1 MENNVYLP
9 AVTVFSLDELLL
21 QNAQRNRFLEFLSD
35 SLRIGNSIDVEM
47 LRNWGTE
54 RIFMQ
59 ENTSNVVIGA
69 ALLLKPGAP
78 EECLTIAGLCYDEHV
93 TLSGQRVLESVV
105 STWKGDFSNLSL
117 SVDLSKKNDFIKS
130 VAKDLGFLYD
140 EASSDESWSRF
151 VLSAQHS
158 ISICESTNPP
168 QPHSAEFICGHCAQ
182 KYNSNSNLM
191 RHMVESHGGLSQ
203 SVKSEQRVSSQKPY
217 KCDVYQ
223 KEFSR
228 KHHLKIHMRIHTG
241 ERPYVCDVCQK
252 KFNRNDHLKTHMR
265 IHTDDKPY
273 CCDICQKAFN
283 RQTTLKRHIRIH
295 TGIKSYICDVCQR
308 AFNQSSSL
316 STHMRIHTGI
326 KPYSCDIC
334 QKGFSQKGSLK
345 GHMSVHTG
353 DKPYSCDV

>member
-1 MENNVYLP
+1 MANNHVSLP
-9 AVTVFSLDELLL
+9 VVAVFSLDELSL
-21 QNAQRNRFLEFLSD
+21 QNTQKDRLLEFLSD
-35 SLRIGNSIDVEM
+35 SIGSSMNDEM

-158 ISICESTNPP
+158 ISNCESIIPP
-168 QPHSAEFICGHCAQ
+168 QGLIAEFICGHCAQ
-182 KYNSNSNLM
+182 KYNSNANLI
-191 RHMVESHGGLSQ
+191 RHMVASHDVLSQ
-203 SVKSEQRVSSQKPY
+203 SVKSEQPVSGQKPH
-217 KCDVYQ
+217 K
-223 KEFSR
+223 
-228 KHHLKIHMRIHTG
+228 
-241 ERPYVCDVCQK
+241 CDVCQK
-252 KFNRNDHLKTHMR
+252 EFSQKHHLT
-265 IHTDDKPY
+265 
-273 CCDICQKAFN
+273 N
-283 RQTTLKRHIRIH
+283 
-295 TGIKSYICDVCQR
+295 
-308 AFNQSSSL
+308 
-316 STHMRIHTGI
+316 HMRIHTGI

-334 QKGFSQKGSLK
+334 QKAFIQKSSLK
-345 GHMSVHTG
+345 THMHIHS
-353 DKPYSCDV
+353 DNK

>member
-1 MENNVYLP
+1 MANNHVSLP
-9 AVTVFSLDELLL
+9 VVAVFSLDELSL
-21 QNAQRNRFLEFLSD
+21 QNTQKDRLLEFLSD
-35 SLRIGNSIDVEM
+35 SIGSSMNDEM

-117 SVDLSKKNDFIKS
+117 SVDLSKENEFIKS
-130 VAKDLGFLYD
+130 VAQDLGFIYD
-140 EASSDESWSRF
+140 EACSEENWSRF
-151 VLSAQHS
+151 TISAQHS

-191 RHMVESHGGLSQ
+191 RHMVESHGGLPQ
-203 SVKSEQRVSSQKPY
+203 FVKSEQPLSGQKPH
-217 KCDVYQ
+217 KCEICQ

-228 KHHLKIHMRIHTG
+228 K
-241 ERPYVCDVCQK
+241 
-252 KFNRNDHLKTHMR
+252 NDLKTHT
-265 IHTDDKPY
+265 HV
-273 CCDICQKAFN
+273 F
-283 RQTTLKRHIRIH
+283 TLVRHPIFVIYAR
-295 TGIKSYICDVCQR
+295 
-308 AFNQSSSL
+308 
-316 STHMRIHTGI
+316 
-326 KPYSCDIC
+326 
-334 QKGFSQKGSLK
+334 
-345 GHMSVHTG
+345 
-353 DKPYSCDV
+353 

>member
-1 MENNVYLP
+1 MRVHCNPISASRGEFLSRNELRKMANNHVSLP
-9 AVTVFSLDELLL
+9 VVAVFSLDELSL
-21 QNAQRNRFLEFLSD
+21 QNTQKDRLLEFLSD
-35 SLRIGNSIDVEM
+35 SIGSSMNDEM

-191 RHMVESHGGLSQ
+191 RHMVESH
-203 SVKSEQRVSSQKPY
+203 
-217 KCDVYQ
+217 
-223 KEFSR
+223 
-228 KHHLKIHMRIHTG
+228 
-241 ERPYVCDVCQK
+241 
-252 KFNRNDHLKTHMR
+252 
-265 IHTDDKPY
+265 
-273 CCDICQKAFN
+273 
-283 RQTTLKRHIRIH
+283 
-295 TGIKSYICDVCQR
+295 
-308 AFNQSSSL
+308 
-316 STHMRIHTGI
+316 
-326 KPYSCDIC
+326 
-334 QKGFSQKGSLK
+334 
-345 GHMSVHTG
+345 
-353 DKPYSCDV
+353 